1 MAQWVVFVEDAV
13 RNKAVKDMCG
23 IAGYAIL
30 KHERQTAVIASDIVL
45 DAELDK
51 TSDKVSD
58 QALDK
63 DSNKTS
69 DKALDKEL
77 DIVADMAAVLPAM
90 ANALKQR
97 GPDAEGFW
105 NDDRVG
111 LAHRRLSILDL
122 TTGQQPMVSGEL
134 VVVFNGEIYNF
145 LEIRRELEAAG
156 QRFSTSSD
164 TEVLLL
170 GYRQWGMDELLQ
182 KLEGMFA
189 FALYDASNRITMIAR
204 DRFGEKPLYYGELG
218 GVFYFGSEI
227 KSLQA
232 IGLGKKINK
241 QALSLYLQ
249 LSYIPAP
256 FSIYQEV
263 RKLEAGCYVTVGES
277 VSKTRYYDIREAMK
291 RKREEL
297 SERLDWE
304 SEAEQEEFI
313 KSEIRRMLKRSVS
326 EKMQSDVAVGTFL
339 SGGVDSSIVSY
350 LVKSVLEES
359 DKDSATSRIKRD
371 EPLRTFSIGFAEKIF
386 DESQRSGKMA
396 SVLGSEHYLRT
407 LDYEDVLPQINDI
420 LGYFDEP
427 FGDSSCLPSAAVAT
441 LAREQ
446 VSVVLTGDCADELFG
461 GYEKYLFSHY
471 TRNWAKVPRLLQ
483 AGIRRVVNA
492 LPTSPK
498 FNPIVR
504 KFKKVDSLG
513 SFSDSELSYRL
524 MCMGFQPEEMEELLV
539 DSEGTAGPD
548 GIGIA
553 GPEKGGISAGRDT
566 AIKGVT
572 SEVDG
577 TSVGGGNLGSTW
589 EEGSDFLNNS
599 MLRDV
604 QVVLE
609 GDMLAKVDR
618 MCMMHS
624 LEARVPFLERELV
637 EFALALPSDW
647 KISGKERKWIL
658 REAFRG
664 MVPDDILDNSKKGF
678 GVPVDFWFRGPLK
691 QELQRLLSKEIIEK
705 QGLFRWECVHRLVNE
720 HLSGSHNHKGKL
732 WNLFVFQQWYER
744 QAQDI

>member
-1 MAQWVVFVEDAV
+1 
-13 RNKAVKDMCG
+13 MCG
-23 IAGYAIL
+23 IAGYSVL
-30 KHERQTAVIASDIVL
+30 KNERPTAVIASDIVL
-45 DAELDK
+45 DTVLDK
-51 TSDKVSD
+51 TSDNVS
-58 QALDK
+58 
-63 DSNKTS
+63 NMVV
-69 DKALDKEL
+69 DKAVDM
-77 DIVADMAAVLPAM
+77 VADMVAVLPAM
-90 ANALKQR
+90 ANAMIQR

-105 NDDRVG
+105 NDEHVG

-122 TTGQQPMVSGEL
+122 STGQQPMVSGDL

-145 LEIRRELEAAG
+145 LSIRRELEEAG
-156 QRFSTSSD
+156 VRFGTSSD

-170 GYRQWGMDELLQ
+170 GYRQWGMEQLLQ

-189 FALYDASNRITMIAR
+189 FALYDASNGITVIAR

-232 IGLGKKINK
+232 IGLGKKIDK

-256 FSIYQEV
+256 FSIYEEV
-263 RKLEAGCYVTVGES
+263 RKLEAGCYITVGDTIS
-277 VSKTRYYDIREAMK
+277 YHRYYDVKEAVK

-297 SERLDWE
+297 TERLDRE
-304 SEAEQEEFI
+304 TAADQEEFI

-359 DKDSATSRIKRD
+359 DKESESTRIKRD
-371 EPLRTFSIGFAEKIF
+371 EPLRTFSIGFAEKSF

-407 LDYEDVLPQINDI
+407 LDYDDVLPQINDI

-427 FGDSSCLPSAAVAT
+427 FGDSSCLPSAAVAA
-441 LAREQ
+441 LAKEQ

-471 TRNWAKVPRLLQ
+471 THNWAKVPGFLQ
-483 AGIRRVVNA
+483 SGIRRVVNA
-492 LPTSPK
+492 LPTNPR
-498 FNPIVR
+498 FNPLVR

-513 SFSDSELSYRL
+513 RFSDSELSYRL
-524 MCMGFQPEEMEELLV
+524 MCMGFQPEELEELLV
-539 DSEGTAGPD
+539 YSVGTAGQD

-553 GPEKGGISAGRDT
+553 GQDGRESGFQNRVRIAGGEKGEVSSGGDT

-572 SEVDG
+572 SEVNG

-589 EEGSDFLNNS
+589 EEGESDFLNNS

-609 GDMLAKVDR
+609 GDMLVKVDR

-658 REAFRG
+658 RESFRG
-664 MVPDDILDNSKKGF
+664 MMPDDILDNSKKGF

-691 QELQRLLSKEIIEK
+691 QELQRLLSKENIEK
-705 QGLFRWECVHRLVNE
+705 QGLFRWESVQRLVNE

-732 WNLFVFQQWYER
+732 WNLFVFQHWYER
-744 QAQDI
+744 QAQAI

>member
-13 RNKAVKDMCG
+13 RNTTVNDMCG
-23 IAGYAIL
+23 IAGYSIL
-30 KHERQTAVIASDIVL
+30 KNKQQIGVIAPDMALDKSSDVVL
-45 DAELDK
+45 DTALDK
-51 TSDKVSD
+51 T
-58 QALDK
+58 LD
-63 DSNKTS
+63 N
-69 DKALDKEL
+69 
-77 DIVADMAAVLPAM
+77 VADMLVDKAVEIPMDKPALLSAM
-90 ANALKQR
+90 ANAMIQR

-105 NDDRVG
+105 NDERVG

-122 TTGQQPMVSGEL
+122 STGQQPMVSGDL

-145 LEIRRELEAAG
+145 LSVRRELEEVG
-156 QRFSTSSD
+156 VRFGTASD

-170 GYRQWGMDELLQ
+170 GYRQWGIDLLLQ

-189 FALYDASNRITMIAR
+189 FALYDASNGTLVIAR
-204 DRFGEKPLYYGELG
+204 DRFGEKPLYYGEQG
-218 GVFYFGSEI
+218 SVFYFGSEI

-232 IGLGKKINK
+232 IGLGKKLDK

-263 RKLEAGCYVTVGES
+263 RKLEAGCYLTVADCI
-277 VSKTRYYDIREAMK
+277 THHRYYDVKEAAK
-291 RKREEL
+291 RKRQEL
-297 SERLDWE
+297 VDRLNRE
-304 SEAEQEEFI
+304 TAVEQEEFI

-326 EKMQSDVAVGTFL
+326 EKMQSDVAIGTFL

-359 DKDSATSRIKRD
+359 DKESESTRIKRD
-371 EPLRTFSIGFAEKIF
+371 EPLRTFSIGFAEKSF
-386 DESQRSGKMA
+386 DESQRSGQMA
-396 SVLGSEHYLRT
+396 TVLGSEHYLKT
-407 LDYEDVLPQINDI
+407 LDYDDVLPQINTI

-427 FGDSSCLPSAAVAT
+427 FGDSSCLPSAAVAA

-471 TRNWAKVPRLLQ
+471 THRWAKVPSILQ
-483 AGIRRVVNA
+483 SGIRRVVNA
-492 LPTSPK
+492 LPTNPR

-513 SFSDSELSYRL
+513 RFSDSELSYRL
-524 MCMGFQPEEMEELLV
+524 MCMGFQPEELEELLL
-539 DSEGTAGPD
+539 EGWKTD
-548 GIGIA
+548 NYLDN
-553 GPEKGGISAGRDT
+553 S
-566 AIKGVT
+566 
-572 SEVDG
+572 
-577 TSVGGGNLGSTW
+577 W
-589 EEGSDFLNNS
+589 EESEADFLNNS

-609 GDMLAKVDR
+609 GDMLVKVDR

-647 KISGKERKWIL
+647 KIRGKERKWIL

-691 QELQRLLSKEIIEK
+691 QELHRLLSKENIEK
-705 QGLFRWECVHRLVNE
+705 QGLFRWDSVQRLVNE
-720 HLSGSHNHKGKL
+720 HLAGTHNHKGKL
-732 WNLFVFQQWYER
+732 WNLFVFQHWYER
-744 QAQDI
+744 QTQDI